1 MAAHRTKCAKTS
13 VLQRSA
19 PLTRRVM
26 GQDPHHLVDELFR
39 RPPKEPRRKGINT
52 IYTARRP
59 NQIQQAD
66 LLYLPEDDGYK
77 YLLVVVDL
85 FDRHVEV
92 EPLKNKDAQTVKDA
106 FIEIYNNTDLK
117 HPKQLQVDSGKE
129 FMGVFKTYMTKL
141 GTKIR
146 YGIPGRHKMQA
157 LAENVNGIIGKEIF
171 KRQIARELETGKV
184 NKEWLDDIDDIVDH
198 INAKFQASNNE
209 RRAAQSRIIGALSSR
224 AGPGLGRPTKFEQNI
239 LPIGT
244 KVRIKL
250 DEPQDIFGKKLPG
263 KFRAGDIRWSK
274 KIYTITDFILKPG
287 MSVHYLVDGI
297 DNASFSRYELTET
310 AL

>member
-1 MAAHRTKCAKTS
+1 MAALSPRA
-13 VLQRSA
+13 
-19 PLTRRVM
+19 
-26 GQDPHHLVDELFR
+26 LVDELFR
-39 RPPKEPRRKGINT
+39 RPPREPKRKGINT
-52 IYTARRP
+52 IYTARKP

-66 LLYLPEDDGYK
+66 LLFLPEDDGYK

-92 EPLKNKDAQTVKDA
+92 EPLKSKDAAAIKSAMID
-106 FIEIYNNTDLK
+106 IYNNTDIK
-117 HPKQLQVDSGKE
+117 HPAVLQVDSGKE

-146 YGIPGRHKMQA
+146 YGIPGRHKQQS
-157 LAENVNGIIGKEIF
+157 LAERVNGIIGKEIF
-171 KRQIARELETGKV
+171 KRQIARELKTGKV
-184 NKEWLDDIDDIVDH
+184 NKEWLDDIDDIVDT
-198 INAKFQASNNE
+198 INDKFRATNAKRFSQIKRDDFVKPTRYE
-209 RRAAQSRIIGALSSR
+209 RD
-224 AGPGLGRPTKFEQNI
+224 I

>member
-1 MAAHRTKCAKTS
+1 MATHRTKCAKTS
-13 VLQRSA
+13 ELE
-19 PLTRRVM
+19 RRNA
-26 GQDPHHLVDELFR
+26 HLVDELFR

-198 INAKFQASNNE
+198 INAKFRATNAKRFASL
-209 RRAAQSRIIGALSSR
+209 GR
-224 AGPGLGRPTKFEQNI
+224 AGIVTPTKFEQNI

>member
-1 MAAHRTKCAKTS
+1 MDITTISPSSNSNPETTNLQIALIVMVAAPLVAALAYMIKKIKRSTCCGASIEIALTRQNTTDERVTTNEITVWALEYFFFYKYTVVIFMAAHRTKCAKTS

-129 FMGVFKTYMTKL
+129 FMGVFKYFFANYS
-141 GTKIR
+141 I
-146 YGIPGRHKMQA
+146 H
-157 LAENVNGIIGKEIF
+157 V
-171 KRQIARELETGKV
+171 
-184 NKEWLDDIDDIVDH
+184 
-198 INAKFQASNNE
+198 
-209 RRAAQSRIIGALSSR
+209 
-224 AGPGLGRPTKFEQNI
+224 
-239 LPIGT
+239 
-244 KVRIKL
+244 
-250 DEPQDIFGKKLPG
+250 FGKRLHFVPPG
-263 KFRAGDIRWSK
+263 YAVAD
-274 KIYTITDFILKPG
+274 LC
-287 MSVHYLVDGI
+287 
-297 DNASFSRYELTET
+297 A
-310 AL
+310 